1 MTLFLLIILLIII
14 MEDDDL
20 SSKYSEHKFLQL
32 VTCLEK
38 LETMSQRNQLFYVE
52 VLRMMAEFVVYAEK
66 FRKQMTVNYFD
77 LMRDRGI
84 FDTFSRL
91 LGLNNRF
98 LNMQMI
104 QTISIFLYNIKQGS
118 KKSTLTFF
126 L

>member
-1 MTLFLLIILLIII
+1 M
-14 MEDDDL
+14 
-20 SSKYSEHKFLQL
+20 
-32 VTCLEK
+32 TCLEK
-38 LETMSQRNQLFYVE
+38 LETLSQRNQLFYVE

-104 QTISIFLYNIKQGS
+104 QTISIFLYNIKQAS
-118 KKSTLTFF
+118 KKST
-126 L
+126 

>member
-1 MTLFLLIILLIII
+1 
-14 MEDDDL
+14 
-20 SSKYSEHKFLQL
+20 
-32 VTCLEK
+32 
-38 LETMSQRNQLFYVE
+38 
-52 VLRMMAEFVVYAEK
+52 
-66 FRKQMTVNYFD
+66 MTVNYFD

-118 KKSTLTFF
+118 KKSKLAFS